1 MLLCVTEIFMN
12 KIHIIIYLSSIVIGV
27 LIGIFIS
34 KKEYFP
40 IACKYILNR
49 IDKTLQDSN
58 QLFSSTRANNMLWNI
73 GNFAIITIS
82 IFSGK
87 IIPDPILF
95 FMGSAMGLTNTQA
108 IFNKRAEV
116 KQVIETTKKEDEN
129 V

>member
-1 MLLCVTEIFMN
+1 
-12 KIHIIIYLSSIVIGV
+12 
-27 LIGIFIS
+27 
-34 KKEYFP
+34 
-40 IACKYILNR
+40 
-49 IDKTLQDSN
+49 
-58 QLFSSTRANNMLWNI
+58 MLWNI